1 MSGEAAVHPAANSV
15 PRAPGVR
22 SQQSFDGM
30 LHAVRTQEQEEAAE
44 NAQFMQLEAELR
56 LRKQEAKRLNEEA
69 GELLKVR
76 EKALAHAQRER
87 APLPPGLSASGARG
101 LLARKLSIVESSM
114 KLLRTVG
121 DALDK
126 VEHDLELIQPRVV
139 QLESELQLRAVKL
152 QTVRE
157 GM

>member
-15 PRAPGVR
+15 PRAPSVR

-44 NAQFMQLEAELR
+44 NTQFMQLQAELR
-56 LRKQEAKRLNEEA
+56 RRKQEAKRLNEER

-87 APLPPGLSASGARG
+87 GPLPPGLSASGARG
-101 LLARKLSIVESSM
+101 LLARKLAIVESSM
-114 KLLRTVG
+114 KLIAEDGWSCPRQDRARSGAHTTQSCSAGERT
-121 DALDK
+121 ATA
-126 VEHDLELIQPRVV
+126 R
-139 QLESELQLRAVKL
+139 SEAADCP
-152 QTVRE
+152 
-157 GM
+157 